1 LNGSP
6 YIAEIPFE
14 DGPMPGK
21 AFCLTTLS
29 ILLLTAA
36 WQPVQAASFDC
47 TKAEAPDEE
56 AVCADHHL
64 NGEDAEMSVLYTQ
77 LKPLLGMG
85 SHGDLDEAQVAWLK
99 RRAGCGD
106 DRICLSKAYA
116 DRILQLRGGFEALA
130 KRSPS

>member
-1 LNGSP
+1 MVLP
-6 YIAEIPFE
+6 KDEIPFE

-21 AFCLTTLS
+21 AFCLTALS

-36 WQPVQAASFDC
+36 WQPVRAASFDC
-47 TKAEAPDEE
+47 TKAEAADEE
-56 AVCADHHL
+56 AVCADRHL

-85 SHGDLDEAQVAWLK
+85 SRGSLDEAQVTWLK

-106 DRICLSKAYA
+106 SRVCLSKAYS